1 MGVPFLAL
9 IRRRWGEGWLRPP
22 PKGTNGGSSERGVAQ
37 GGTSRPAASE
47 GDSPVGVSPRPVGP
61 QRTEPQR
68 MPIEQLVP
76 RSQSLALRGG
86 RALSAR
92 MTHITG
98 KPPNRASGDCT
109 RTEDFNSLARI
120 YLRIYLRLPLAPLG
134 PRFAALCAHTCGRHL
149 AGPNLETILC
159 TCTKIFMPPAS
170 TVWADTPPVNRDQHK
185 TWDVYTNINQETC
198 MPAASVDGVGSH
210 SKTNEHL

>member
-1 MGVPFLAL
+1 MVDRGAR
-9 IRRRWGEGWLRPP
+9 IRPTCTGAIRAR
-22 PKGTNGGSSERGVAQ
+22 NGSTLPGPDSTSLGGGVA
-37 GGTSRPAASE
+37 SAASKGNE
-47 GDSPVGVSPRPVGP
+47 RRVLRMWGRTRRDLETGSLRVETPPWGSLRPVGP
-61 QRTEPQR
+61 QRTEPQP

-109 RTEDFNSLARI
+109 RTEDLNSLARI

-149 AGPNLETILC
+149 AGPNLETFLC
-159 TCTKIFMPPAS
+159 TCTKFF
-170 TVWADTPPVNRDQHK
+170 H
-185 TWDVYTNINQETC
+185 
-198 MPAASVDGVGSH
+198 AASIHGVGGHTSCE
-210 SKTNEHL
+210 SRPT

>member
-1 MGVPFLAL
+1 MGSHKAGP
-9 IRRRWGEGWLRPP
+9 RDRQP
-22 PKGTNGGSSERGVAQ
+22 PKEAPPWGSL
-37 GGTSRPAASE
+37 
-47 GDSPVGVSPRPVGP
+47 RPVGP

-109 RTEDFNSLARI
+109 RTEDLNSLARI

-134 PRFAALCAHTCGRHL
+134 PRFAALCAHACGRHL